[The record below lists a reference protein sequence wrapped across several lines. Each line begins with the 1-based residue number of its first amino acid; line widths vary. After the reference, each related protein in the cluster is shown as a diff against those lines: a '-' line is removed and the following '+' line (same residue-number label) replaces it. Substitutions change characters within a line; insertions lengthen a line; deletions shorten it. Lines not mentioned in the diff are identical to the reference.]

1 MTALRRGQPDRV
13 PMPLRMWKFL
23 MKHYPH
29 VEDRLERNLLAQEEF
44 GIDISAHEAKTFD
57 DLEDTSFDVIVSLS
71 PEAHHSALE
80 LTRYSDCEVVFWNTF
95 DPAIISGN
103 REERIRAYREVR
115 DQLQARIRER
125 FPAETSAGL

>member
-1 MTALRRGQPDRV
+1 MAAAILS
-13 PMPLRMWKFL
+13 RMHGHHITVDSVGVRAGELDGFAIAV
-23 MKHYPH
+23 M
-29 VEDRLERNLLAQEEF
+29 EEV

-80 LTRYSDCEVVFWNTF
+80 LTRYSDCEVVFWNTL

-125 FPAETSAGL
+125 FPAEPSAGL